1 MTERFQCG
9 DNAELVS
16 YLYEE
21 CDPADQEAI
30 ATHVSLCVACAAE
43 LAALQSARVHLA
55 SWTPPEAELGFRVV
69 GARDQESRTGAS
81 PGAVPLDEKPMAAP
95 LAAPSSGSWWRQP
108 LPAWAQAAAACL
120 LFAAGLWLGVVRG
133 STPGASS
140 SVRPSDIAAS
150 GGGATVAIGAPSVNT
165 VSANTASANTASTNT
180 ASTNIASTSSTATGA
195 TSTLAPAASRAEL
208 EALEVR
214 FGAELTAL
222 RAETAGAMNAAPS
235 GISETQMLVRVRAL
249 LEESEQRQQ
258 RELALRTAQVVR
270 DFDSQRQVDLAQI
283 QRNLGQI
290 DGLTGAEVREQRQ
303 MLNYLMRVSEQR

>member
-69 GARDQESRTGAS
+69 GARDPESRTSAS
-81 PGAVPLDEKPMAAP
+81 PGSVPLDEQPMAAP
-95 LAAPSSGSWWRQP
+95 MAAPSSGSWRRQP

-180 ASTNIASTSSTATGA
+180 ASTSSTATGA

-283 QRNLGQI
+283 QRNLGEI

>member
-9 DNAELVS
+9 DSTALIS

-21 CDPADQEAI
+21 CDPPDHEAI
-30 ATHVSLCVACAAE
+30 STHVSLCVACAAE

-69 GARDQESRTGAS
+69 GAHDPGSRTLTSTEVEPIGERRGPA
-81 PGAVPLDEKPMAAP
+81 L
-95 LAAPSSGSWWRQP
+95 SSGSWWRQP

-140 SVRPSDIAAS
+140 SVPMSDIAAS
-150 GGGATVAIGAPSVNT
+150 GA
-165 VSANTASANTASTNT
+165 ASTAAVGA
-180 ASTNIASTSSTATGA
+180 ASTGA
-195 TSTLAPAASRAEL
+195 TPASGTSTNVRLTSAAPTLAPAASRADL
-208 EALEVR
+208 EALER
-214 FGAELTAL
+214 RLGAALTEL
-222 RAETAGAMNAAPS
+222 RAETADAMSAPS
-235 GISETQMLVRVRAL
+235 GISETQMLARVRAL

-258 RELALRTAQVVR
+258 RELALRTAQLVR
-270 DFDSQRQVDLAQI
+270 DFDAQRQVDLAQI

-303 MLNYLMRVSEQR
+303 MLNYLMRVSEQP